1 MYISWNK
8 ETYKGEFK
16 DSLRHGKGT
25 LTDENGIVTVDYWKN
40 GVISNDQEPN
50 FLSRILEKANS
61 IASCNIF

>member
-25 LTDENGIVTVDYWKN
+25 LTDANGIVTIAYWKN
-40 GVISNDQEPN
+40 GGVVIGPEPN
-50 FLSRILEKANS
+50 LLTRAE
-61 IASCNIF
+61 SCSVF